1 MFYNHI
7 ERERCANSFKVW
19 YSFQSHYIIK
29 KDSKSE
35 KRTEHIHSFFI
46 KLNIEKNV
54 QGDNHHVKSKRLK
67 TLLPSDVYLY
77 SKTRLDASV
86 FNL

>member
-1 MFYNHI
+1 MLYNHI
-7 ERERCANSFKVW
+7 KRERCANRFKIL

-46 KLNIEKNV
+46 KLNIERNV
-54 QGDNHHVKSKRLK
+54 QEDNHHVKSKRLK

-77 SKTRLDASV
+77 STSRLDASV